1 MPSSLPETIIHQ
13 NQLEEIAF
21 LARSLADVNRLRIL
35 LALEK
40 KGKSVSV
47 LVEELSLS
55 QPLVSHHL
63 RELRRTLMVS
73 VKRKGPFVYYSLAD
87 NDIVQMI
94 HDLYRMAEKI
104 LAKKNGFG

>member
-1 MPSSLPETIIHQ
+1 MTTPLPDTLREE
-13 NQLEEIAF
+13 QLEEIAF
-21 LARSLADVNRLRIL
+21 LARSLSDVNRLRIL

-47 LVEELSLS
+47 LVEELGIS

-63 RELRRTLMVS
+63 RELRRTLLVS

-87 NDIVQMI
+87 DTVVETINN
-94 HDLYRMAEKI
+94 LFSLAEEL
-104 LAKKNGFG
+104 LAQKSGFG

>member
-1 MPSSLPETIIHQ
+1 MPSSLPDTLHQ

-21 LARSLADVNRLRIL
+21 LAKSLADVNRLRIL
-35 LALEK
+35 LALAK
-40 KGKSVSV
+40 KGKSVSL

-63 RELRRTLMVS
+63 RELRRTLLVS
-73 VKRKGPFVYYSLAD
+73 VKRKGPFVYYSLTD
-87 NDIVQMI
+87 NAVVQMI
-94 HDLYRMAEKI
+94 HDLFHMAEEI